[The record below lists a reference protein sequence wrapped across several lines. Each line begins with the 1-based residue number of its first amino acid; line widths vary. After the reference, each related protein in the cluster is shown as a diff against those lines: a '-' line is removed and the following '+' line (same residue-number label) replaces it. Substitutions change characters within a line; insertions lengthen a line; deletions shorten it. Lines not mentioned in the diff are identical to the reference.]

1 MKMEKIVRI
10 IRNVY
15 LGLLV
20 TIITFLGVFLVSSL
34 FSKTDYTSVFGL
46 SFFEVESYSM
56 YPELTK
62 GDLVVVKKLDA
73 SEYEVDMVV
82 TYIKEGEKTPTTH
95 KIVKI
100 EGNII
105 TTRGV
110 NTQTNNADDEPFDV
124 SCIIGR
130 VVSVWHGYG
139 NVRNFVTNP
148 LGIIS
153 ILLIG
158 FFIVE
163 GFNYLENYFKEKE
176 KNKQLESVND

>member
-163 GFNYLENYFKEKE
+163 GFNYLENYFKEK
-176 KNKQLESVND
+176 K

>member
-1 MKMEKIVRI
+1 MKIVRI

-15 LGLLV
+15 SGLLV
-20 TIITFLGVFLVSSL
+20 TIIAFLGVFLVSSL

-62 GDLVVVKKLDA
+62 GDLIVVKKLDP
-73 SEYEVDMVV
+73 SEYEVGMTV
-82 TYIKEGEKTPTTH
+82 TYIKDGEKTSTTH

-105 TTRGV
+105 TTRGI
-110 NTQTNNADDEPFDV
+110 NTETNNADDEPFDV

-130 VVSVWHGYG
+130 VVSVWYGYG

-148 LGIIS
+148 MGIIS
-153 ILLIG
+153 ILIIG
-158 FFIVE
+158 FFIIE

-176 KNKQLESVND
+176 KNNKLDNQA

>member
-1 MKMEKIVRI
+1 MKIVRI

-15 LGLLV
+15 SGLLV

-62 GDLVVVKKLDA
+62 GDLIVVKELDP
-73 SEYEVDMVV
+73 SEYEVGMIV
-82 TYIKEGEKTPTTH
+82 TYIKDGEKTSTTH

-105 TTRGV
+105 TTRGI
-110 NTQTNNADDEPFDV
+110 NTETNNADDEPFDV
-124 SCIIGR
+124 SCIIGK
-130 VVSVWHGYG
+130 VVAVWHGYG
-139 NVRNFVTNP
+139 SVRNFVTNP
-148 LGIIS
+148 MGIVS
-153 ILLIG
+153 ILIIG
-158 FFIVE
+158 FFIIE

-176 KNKQLESVND
+176 KNKKLDNQA

>member
-1 MKMEKIVRI
+1 MKIVRI

-15 LGLLV
+15 SGFLV

-62 GDLVVVKKLDA
+62 GDLIVVKELDP
-73 SEYEVDMVV
+73 SEYEVGMIV
-82 TYIKEGEKTPTTH
+82 TYIKDGEKTSTTH

-110 NTQTNNADDEPFDV
+110 NTETNNADDEPFDV
-124 SCIIGR
+124 SCIIGK
-130 VVSVWHGYG
+130 VVAVWHGYG
-139 NVRNFVTNP
+139 SVRNFVTNP
-148 LGIIS
+148 MGIVS
-153 ILLIG
+153 ILIIG
-158 FFIVE
+158 FFIIE

-176 KNKQLESVND
+176 KNKKLDNQA